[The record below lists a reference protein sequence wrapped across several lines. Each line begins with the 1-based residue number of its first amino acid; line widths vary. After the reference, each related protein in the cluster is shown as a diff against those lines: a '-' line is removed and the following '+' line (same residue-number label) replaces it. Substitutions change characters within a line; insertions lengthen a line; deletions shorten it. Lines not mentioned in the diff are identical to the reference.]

1 MTSVQGQVL
10 PDTGSRLVLR
20 SRLGVLTLVLIC
32 AVQFLDIADSAIVN
46 VALPS
51 IQHSLGFSQ
60 QNLQW
65 VASGYILTY
74 GGFLLLGGRLG
85 DLLGRRR
92 MLLTGLAVFAAASLT
107 AGLATSAGLLVAARL
122 VQGIGAAL
130 MAPAALSELT
140 TSFRE
145 GKDRNTAL
153 GAWGAISGMAA
164 AAGVFLGGVLSQGP
178 GWRWIFFVNPPI
190 CVMVAAGALALLA
203 KDRGA
208 RAKGAAFDSQGAV
221 LVTGGMLLLVYGLVR
236 APVAGWGS
244 LQTILTLIG
253 SAGLLIA
260 FARNELR
267 SRDPLVPFAIL
278 RVRGLVAA
286 DLTQLIA
293 FSGFFSMFFYA
304 TLYMQEILHYSPLKA
319 GAAYLPITAGFAV
332 AGGLASQLVTRIGT
346 RPVVVAGCLIAG
358 AGIYYVSRVPLHGS
372 YVTDLLPGFLVM
384 SLGAGSVF
392 VSVTAAANAGV
403 PPGKAGLA
411 AGLLN
416 SSQQIGSALG
426 LAILSAVAITRT
438 GHLIAAHVSHSVA
451 SDAGYHRAL
460 LVGSILMAAAAVLA
474 LRIGNTRKAA
484 PLVMVNTEPH
494 PGENGH
500 APRDGDRPARQP
512 LYPDK

>member
-1 MTSVQGQVL
+1 MASINGQVL
-10 PDTGSRLVLR
+10 PDTDSRLVLR
-20 SRLGVLTLVLIC
+20 SRLGAITLVLLC

-92 MLLTGLAVFAAASLT
+92 LLLTGLAVFAVSSLA
-107 AGLATSAGLLVAARL
+107 AGLAGSAGLLVAARL
-122 VQGIGAAL
+122 TQGIGAAL

-190 CVMVAAGALALLA
+190 CVMVAAGALVLLV
-203 KDRGA
+203 KDRGV
-208 RAKGAAFDSQGAV
+208 RTRGAAFDSQGAV

-236 APVAGWGS
+236 APIAGWGS
-244 LQTILTLIG
+244 LQTVLTLTG
-253 SAGLLIA
+253 SAALLIA

-278 RVRGLVAA
+278 RVKGLVAA

-304 TLYMQEILHYSPLKA
+304 TLYMQEVLHYSPLKA

-332 AGGLASQLVTRIGT
+332 AGGIASQLVTRIGT
-346 RPVVVAGCLIAG
+346 RPVVVAGCLVAA
-358 AGIYYVSRVPLHGS
+358 AGIYYVSRVPMQGS
-372 YVTDLLPGFLVM
+372 
-384 SLGAGSVF
+384 
-392 VSVTAAANAGV
+392 
-403 PPGKAGLA
+403 
-411 AGLLN
+411 
-416 SSQQIGSALG
+416 
-426 LAILSAVAITRT
+426 
-438 GHLIAAHVSHSVA
+438 
-451 SDAGYHRAL
+451 
-460 LVGSILMAAAAVLA
+460 
-474 LRIGNTRKAA
+474 
-484 PLVMVNTEPH
+484 
-494 PGENGH
+494 
-500 APRDGDRPARQP
+500 
-512 LYPDK
+512 

>member
-1 MTSVQGQVL
+1 MKSVQGQVR
-10 PDTGSRLVLR
+10 PATGSRLVLR
-20 SRLGVLTLVLIC
+20 SRLGVVTLVLLC

-51 IQHSLGFSQ
+51 IQRDLNFSQ

-92 MLLTGLAVFAAASLT
+92 MLLTGLTVFAVSSLT
-107 AGLATSAGLLVAARL
+107 AGLAHEAGLLVAARL
-122 VQGIGAAL
+122 VQGTGAAL

-140 TSFRE
+140 VSFRE
-145 GKDRNTAL
+145 GRDRNTAL
-153 GAWGAISGMAA
+153 GVWGAISGLAA
-164 AAGVFLGGVLSQGP
+164 AAGVFLGGVLTQGP
-178 GWRWIFFVNPPI
+178 GWRWVFFVNPPI
-190 CVMVAAGALALLA
+190 CVAVAAVALALLA
-203 KDRGA
+203 NDRG
-208 RAKGAAFDSQGAV
+208 RRTGTTAFDSQGAV
-221 LVTGGMLLLVYGLVR
+221 LVTGGMLLLVYSLVR

-244 LQTILTLIG
+244 AQTIGTLTG
-253 SAGLLIA
+253 SAVLMFA
-260 FARNELR
+260 FALNELR
-267 SRDPLVPFAIL
+267 SRNPLVPFAVL
-278 RVRGLVAA
+278 RVKGLVAA

-293 FSGFFSMFFYA
+293 FAGFFSMFFYA

-319 GAAYLPITAGFAV
+319 GAAYLPITAGFAA
-332 AGGLASQLVTRIGT
+332 AGGIASQLVTRIGT

-372 YVTDLLPGFLVM
+372 YVSDLLPGFLVM

-392 VSVTAAANAGV
+392 VAVTAAANAGV
-403 PPGKAGLA
+403 PSDQAGLA

-438 GHLIAAHVSHSVA
+438 DHLLAARVPPAVA
-451 SDAGYHRAL
+451 SDAGYHQAL
-460 LVGSILMAAAAVLA
+460 LVGGILMAAAALLA
-474 LRIGNTRKAA
+474 LRIGNTRKPA
-484 PLVMVNTEPH
+484 PVVMVNTEAA
-494 PGENGH
+494 PG
-500 APRDGDRPARQP
+500 PRTPVS
-512 LYPDK
+512 

>member
-1 MTSVQGQVL
+1 MKSAHGQVL
-10 PDTGSRLVLR
+10 PATDSRLVLR
-20 SRLGVLTLVLIC
+20 SRLGAITLVLLC

-51 IQHSLGFSQ
+51 IQRDLNFSQ

-92 MLLTGLAVFAAASLT
+92 LLLTGLTVFAVSSLT
-107 AGLATSAGLLVAARL
+107 AGLAHAAGLLVAARL
-122 VQGIGAAL
+122 VQGTGAAL

-140 TSFRE
+140 VSFRE
-145 GKDRNTAL
+145 GRDRNTAL
-153 GAWGAISGMAA
+153 GAWGAISGLAA
-164 AAGVFLGGVLSQGP
+164 AAGVFLGGVLTQGP
-178 GWRWIFFVNPPI
+178 GWRWVFFVNPPI
-190 CVMVAAGALALLA
+190 CVAVAAGALALLA
-203 KDRGA
+203 SDRGR
-208 RAKGAAFDSQGAV
+208 RAGERAFDSQGAL
-221 LVTGGMLLLVYGLVR
+221 LVTAGMLLLVYSLVR
-236 APVAGWGS
+236 APVVGWGS
-244 LQTILTLIG
+244 AQTIVTLTG
-253 SAGLLIA
+253 SGIVMFA
-260 FARNELR
+260 FALNELR
-267 SRDPLVPFAIL
+267 SRNPLVPFAIL
-278 RVRGLVAA
+278 RVKGLVAA

-332 AGGLASQLVTRIGT
+332 AGGIASQLVTRIGT

-372 YVTDLLPGFLVM
+372 YLSDLLPGFLVM

-403 PPGKAGLA
+403 PADKAGLA

-416 SSQQIGSALG
+416 SSQQVGSALG

-438 GHLIAAHVSHSVA
+438 DHLLAAQVPPAVA
-451 SDAGYHRAL
+451 SDAGYHQAL
-460 LVGSILMAAAAVLA
+460 LVGGILMAAAALLA
-474 LRIGNTRKAA
+474 LRIGNTRNPA
-484 PLVMVNTEPH
+484 PLVMVSTEPA
-494 PGENGH
+494 PGPQ
-500 APRDGDRPARQP
+500 APVS
-512 LYPDK
+512 